1 MSTIIQNNNQMS
13 NNTSSLQKQEQDL
26 KNIEFKEFD
35 IKELLKE
42 DSFIEL
48 KYNTVSNLSA
58 SFTYI
63 NDLLNISK
71 QSKCFRATVS
81 PELLSKFND
90 GTYSTII
97 RDSNGHIISHAGF
110 EQISPIDFTPLIV
123 FKIASL
129 VTSQYY
135 LHNISEQLNYIK
147 ENLDFLKRNIYQET
161 IGEILSIGNE
171 IDRKIKDPNTEDDS
185 FLNTLEGYRR
195 KIEKISID
203 YKQKLNV
210 EKKIKIESSF
220 FESNIKKLKNKE
232 SDCSLY
238 LKIIAICEYF
248 TNVINSLILN
258 IHMKNKRTTSYQKN
272 LIETNMRESNLLN
285 NCDEFYDS
293 ISNKIPELI
302 SNFEKEFAHYKEL
315 GHFFDKST
323 YKNSKIFKKR
333 MKEDFSLKSVLERYK
348 PKALIKNTCNILGI
362 PTLIA
367 RKIEKQRK
375 LETNKYLEEL
385 LFTKQKIKE
394 MVQSNNKKIERLIGD
409 KELIYI
415 VDNQQNKRLFMKVS

>member
-1 MSTIIQNNNQMS
+1 MNDNSNQITNNS
-13 NNTSSLQKQEQDL
+13 SSLQKQEQDL

-81 PELLSKFND
+81 QELLSKFND

-135 LHNISEQLNYIK
+135 LHHISEQLNYIK

-185 FLNTLEGYRR
+185 FLNTLEKYRR

-272 LIETNMRESNLLN
+272 LIETNMRESSLLN

-293 ISNKIPELI
+293 ISNQIPKLI

-323 YKNSKIFKKR
+323 YKNSKVFKKR

-348 PKALIKNTCNILGI
+348 PKALIKNTCNVLGI

-415 VDNQQNKRLFMKVS
+415 VDNQQNKRLFMKIS